1 MRVNIQNVMTNVVVG
16 KRNEIDVSMVE
27 NIFAKKKAKRRE
39 LNVNIGDYS
48 WEINTIWW
56 ISCKCDL
63 VGVMAGTHERFAF
76 TTRKT
81 WDFVNFGPWQFLD

>member
-48 WEINTIWW
+48 WEINTI
-56 ISCKCDL
+56 
-63 VGVMAGTHERFAF
+63 
-76 TTRKT
+76 
-81 WDFVNFGPWQFLD
+81 